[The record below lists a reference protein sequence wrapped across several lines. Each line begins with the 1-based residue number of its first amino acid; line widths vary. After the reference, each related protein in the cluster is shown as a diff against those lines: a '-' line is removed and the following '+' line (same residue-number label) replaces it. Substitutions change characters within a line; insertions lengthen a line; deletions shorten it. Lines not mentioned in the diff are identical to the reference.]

1 MQSDGDVIILSD
13 FNTPD
18 IDWSTLTAEYNFSL
32 QLCNLIF
39 QYNYSQ
45 VITSPSH
52 KHGNLLHLIITNNDD
67 IISDVQVHSEDTLT
81 IKSDHYPVNLK
92 LESLIHYKPEYQTI
106 NTLDYSKANYN
117 DLKLCNI
124 N

>member
-1 MQSDGDVIILSD
+1 MLYTYNPPNSGQQEKLQTFLSDIMQSDGDVIILSD

-18 IDWSTLTAEYNFSL
+18 IDWSTLTVEYSFSL

-45 VITSPSH
+45 VITSPTH
-52 KHGNLLHLIITNNDD
+52 KHGHLLHLIITNNDD

-81 IKSDHYPVNLK
+81 IKSDHYPG
-92 LESLIHYKPEYQTI
+92 Q
-106 NTLDYSKANYN
+106 
-117 DLKLCNI
+117 
-124 N
+124 